1 MDNLFLENKYSHY
14 FEQLFNQIDCET
26 FTKSYITGIFLQYLR
41 SAQNDLSQ
49 ENITLTFAKAREE
62 NNFLL
67 YQKIGDYLFFMRSMY
82 PNFLI
87 NASEDYYRTVARMS
101 YYSCYN
107 LINKKILVYENMADE
122 FISLEQQARKI
133 IINARWAL

>member
-1 MDNLFLENKYSHY
+1 MDNLFFKDKYNHY
-14 FEQLFNQIDCET
+14 FEQLFNQINCEV

-67 YQKIGDYLFFMRSMY
+67 YQKISDWIFFTRSVY
-82 PNFLI
+82 PNFLT
-87 NASEDYYRTVARMS
+87 NASEDYYRTIARVS
-101 YYSCYN
+101 YYSCYR
-107 LINKKILVYENMADE
+107 LLNKQLAVYENMADN
-122 FISLEQQARKI
+122 FIPLEQQARKI
-133 IINARWAL
+133 IVNARWAL